1 MKLVQVKCQNC
12 GATMMVPEGSTRIK
26 CEYCDSVF
34 TLDDEASHIKF
45 DNAKQAG
52 YEFERGRIRAQKEEA
67 ARRNREAYDQ
77 RREDQ
82 GYDNR
87 RTYDYKNN
95 SYRRSNN
102 WDPSQGAPT
111 ADQKS
116 WLIIKLVITCLFGLL
131 GAHKF
136 MDKRIG
142 MGILYLFTAGIF
154 GIGVIVDIVSEIIQL
169 IRMFTY

>member
-82 GYDNR
+82 SYDNR

-95 SYRRSNN
+95 SYRRSRD
-102 WDPSQGAPT
+102 WGCPVGEQRPRRCGSLRSRPRKRQTGGHSHHHGQG
-111 ADQKS
+111 
-116 WLIIKLVITCLFGLL
+116 WKL
-131 GAHKF
+131 H
-136 MDKRIG
+136 
-142 MGILYLFTAGIF
+142 
-154 GIGVIVDIVSEIIQL
+154 IQL
-169 IRMFTY
+169 

>member
-1 MKLVQVKCQNC
+1 ML
-12 GATMMVPEGSTRIK
+12 
-26 CEYCDSVF
+26 
-34 TLDDEASHIKF
+34 
-45 DNAKQAG
+45 
-52 YEFERGRIRAQKEEA
+52 QKEEA

-82 GYDNR
+82 SYDNR

-102 WDPSQGAPT
+102 WDPSLRAPPPRSEELAHYKASRSPT
-111 ADQKS
+111 S
-116 WLIIKLVITCLFGLL
+116 SGIL